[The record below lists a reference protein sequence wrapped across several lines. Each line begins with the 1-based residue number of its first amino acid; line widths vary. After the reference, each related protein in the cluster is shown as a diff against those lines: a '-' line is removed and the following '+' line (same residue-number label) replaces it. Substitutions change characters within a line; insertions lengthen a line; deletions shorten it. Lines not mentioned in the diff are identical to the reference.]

1 VGYSGRTVNPEE
13 RAITSDPVQ
22 VSSTNY
28 RWVML
33 FLVWLMYGC
42 FGMTAATIA
51 PLVVPILD
59 DLGMTYSQMGLV
71 LGAWQLVYIG
81 TASPLGALVDRLGVR
96 RSLGIGIIIIW
107 LSLIARGLSVDFY
120 TLFLAV
126 ALFGVGGP
134 IISTGAPKVVSLW
147 FEGSQRNIAA
157 GIYTTGPLAGT
168 ALALGTAASLV
179 LPLTGSWRGISLVY
193 GVVVLA
199 VLTAWWMFA
208 RDAPGSVGSK
218 QVGADGPVPTRRVIT
233 ELLRLRNMQLILV
246 LAIATFLLNHGLNN
260 WLPTLLQEG
269 GMTLSQAGLWTAVST
284 AVGVL
289 GVLVIPPLAR
299 RGSRALTMGLLLVV
313 GAITTVGLAYL
324 SGPSLIGVLMMSNIV
339 RGPMMPIATL
349 ILMETPG
356 IGPRRMGA
364 AAGLFFAAAEIGGFG
379 GPFLMGFLRDATGSL
394 TTGVLILAGVA
405 AALIFTIPFF
415 KERQAEG

>member
-1 VGYSGRTVNPEE
+1 MNPEKP
-13 RAITSDPVQ
+13 AITPDTSGPIPA
-22 VSSTNY
+22 SSTRY

-33 FLVWLMYGC
+33 LLVWLVYGS

-51 PLVVPILD
+51 PLVAPILK
-59 DLGMTYSQMGLV
+59 DLDMTYSQMGLV

-107 LSLIARGLSVDFY
+107 VSLVARGLSVDFY

-147 FEGSQRNIAA
+147 FEGNQRNIAA

-168 ALALGTAASLV
+168 ALALGTAASFV

-208 RDAPGSVGSK
+208 RDAPGSVGN
-218 QVGADGPVPTRRVIT
+218 QQPGADGPIPTRTVIT

-246 LAIATFLLNHGLNN
+246 LAIAAFLLNHGLNN
-260 WLPTLLQEG
+260 WLPTLLQES
-269 GMTLSQAGLWTAVST
+269 GMTLSQAGSWTAAAT
-284 AVGVL
+284 AVGAL
-289 GVLVIPPLAR
+289 GLLVIPPLAK
-299 RGSRALTMGLLLVV
+299 RGSRALTMGILLAV
-313 GAITTVGLAYL
+313 AASTTVGLAYL
-324 SGPSLIGVLMMSNIV
+324 SGPSLIGVLVMSNIV

-379 GPFLMGFLRDATGSL
+379 GPFLMGLLRDATGSL
-394 TTGVLILAGVA
+394 VTGMLILAGVA
-405 AALIFTIPFF
+405 AALIVIMPFF
-415 KERQAEG
+415 KERQDNVVD